1 MSKELAAQ
9 RRKEILAAARRC
21 FSVRGFHATG
31 MAHIAKE
38 FGMSAGHI
46 YNYFPSKNAIIE
58 AIVQEGMEEFYAN
71 HEAFKACQGDYDKL
85 SEHLSS
91 TFERLFNN
99 ERMCLSLEILSA
111 ASHDPNL
118 QAMLHENDRKVR
130 GYLREAA
137 GYVEGD
143 CDRLID
149 ARVDLM
155 MAQFEGIGLRKLR
168 NPDFDIEMV
177 TKLMAERLAMPRAH
191 LKARLQELEEKA

>member
-1 MSKELAAQ
+1 MSKELATQ

-21 FSVRGFHATG
+21 FSARGFHATG

-58 AIVQEGMEEFYAN
+58 AIVQEGMEGFYAN
-71 HEAFKACQGDYDKL
+71 HEAFKACQGDYEKL
-85 SEHLSS
+85 HAHLSN
-91 TFERLFNN
+91 TFKRLFTN
-99 ERMCLSLEILSA
+99 ERTCLSLEILSA

-118 QAMLHENDRKVR
+118 QAMLHETDRKVR
-130 GYLREAA
+130 GYLRETV
-137 GYVEGD
+137 GYLEGD
-143 CDRLID
+143 DERLVD

-168 NPDFDIEMV
+168 NPDFDLEMV
-177 TKLMAERLAMPRAH
+177 TQLMAERIAMPRAY
-191 LKARLQELEEKA
+191 LKARLQALEEKA

>member
-71 HEAFKACQGDYDKL
+71 HEAFKACQGDYDQL
-85 SEHLSS
+85 YEHLCR
-91 TFERLFNN
+91 TFKRLFTN

-111 ASHDPNL
+111 ASHDPHL
-118 QAMLHENDRKVR
+118 QGMLHENDRKVR
-130 GYLREAA
+130 EYLRETV
-137 GYVEGD
+137 GYLEGD
-143 CDRLID
+143 DNRLVD

-168 NPDFDIEMV
+168 NPDFDFEMV
-177 TKLMAERLAMPRAH
+177 TKLMAERIAMPRAH
-191 LKARLQELEEKA
+191 LKARLQALEAKA

>member
-71 HEAFKACQGDYDKL
+71 HQALKACRGDYEKL
-85 SEHLSS
+85 YEHLSN
-91 TFERLFNN
+91 TFKRLFTN

-111 ASHDPNL
+111 ASHDANL
-118 QAMLHENDRKVR
+118 QAVLHENDRQVR
-130 GYLREAA
+130 QHLSEMVGYI
-137 GYVEGD
+137 EGD
-143 CDRLID
+143 DDRLIN

-168 NPDFDIEMV
+168 NPDFDLEMIA
-177 TKLMAERLAMPRAH
+177 KLMTERLVTPRAQ
-191 LKARLQELEEKA
+191 LKARLQALEEKI

>member
-9 RRKEILAAARRC
+9 RRKEILAAARRGV
-21 FSVRGFHATG
+21 SARGFHATG

-71 HEAFKACQGDYDKL
+71 HEAFKACQGDYEKL
-85 SEHLSS
+85 HEHLFN
-91 TFERLFNN
+91 TFNRLFTN

-111 ASHDPNL
+111 ASHDPHL
-118 QAMLHENDRKVR
+118 QSMLHENDRKVR
-130 GYLREAA
+130 QYLREIV
-137 GYVEGD
+137 GHVDGD
-143 CDRLID
+143 DDRLID

-155 MAQFEGIGLRKLR
+155 MAQFEGIGLRRLR
-168 NPDFDIEMV
+168 NPDFDLEMV
-177 TKLMAERLAMPRAH
+177 TMLMAERMAMPRAY
-191 LKARLQELEEKA
+191 LKARLQVLEEKA

>member
-1 MSKELAAQ
+1 MNKELAAQ
-9 RRKEILAAARRC
+9 RRKEILAAAKRC
-21 FSVRGFHATG
+21 FSARGFHATG

-85 SEHLSS
+85 YEHLCH
-91 TFERLFNN
+91 TFKRLFTN

-111 ASHDPNL
+111 ASHDPHL
-118 QAMLHENDRKVR
+118 QATLHENDRKVR
-130 GYLREAA
+130 EYLRETV
-137 GYVEGD
+137 GYLEGD
-143 CDRLID
+143 DDRLVD

-168 NPDFDIEMV
+168 NPDFDFEMV
-177 TKLMAERLAMPRAH
+177 TKLMAERIAMPRAH
-191 LKARLQELEEKA
+191 LKARLQALEAKA